1 MLSQNMGSKYL
12 LYFTVLCVL
21 YCAAMSCFCFLRCND
36 VCFSLASAACI
47 LSLQGICSACFAQR
61 AYGPGR
67 HQGGFGS
74 DHHGPQDS
82 SSSCKKH
89 KTSFYKKN
97 KQQNTTIL
105 ETTKTS
111 FGIGTVLYSTSC
123 AISVVY
129 CTVLYCTVLYYTVL
143 RCTVLYLEIH
153 CKVCTVLQC
162 IVLYCT
168 IVHCTVL

>member
-1 MLSQNMGSKYL
+1 MHSSLQYFGKSCYCTVLYCAVLCCTVLYCIILQAMLSQNMGSKYL

-21 YCAAMSCFCFLRCND
+21 YCAAMSCFFFLHCND
-36 VCFSLASAACI
+36 FCFPLASAACI

-89 KTSFYKKN
+89 KTSFYNKN

-111 FGIGTVLYSTSC
+111 FDIG
-123 AISVVY
+123 
-129 CTVLYCTVLYYTVL
+129 TVLYCTVQLCYKCITV
-143 RCTVLYLEIH
+143 Y
-153 CKVCTVLQC
+153 
-162 IVLYCT
+162 
-168 IVHCTVL
+168 